1 MRAVVFD
8 FDGVIANS
16 EPLHFQAL
24 RDSLAPEGIDIDEE
38 EYVRSYLAYDD
49 RGAIRIALELHGHAY
64 DTDRVNAIAARKT
77 VLFEELIRRV
87 PFFPGIPE
95 LIGSL
100 AREMPLAIASG
111 ARREEIETI
120 LESGGLRS
128 HFAAI
133 VGADDVA
140 LGKPHPEPYR
150 TAVELLKP
158 RSPGLVAEDCVA
170 FEDSMAGIAS
180 ARGAGLTVVAVTHS
194 YPAAKLSAA
203 HRIIDSFAGLDAA
216 AVRALVAG

>member
-1 MRAVVFD
+1 MRAAVFD
-8 FDGVIANS
+8 FDGVIADS

-24 RDSLAPEGIDIDEE
+24 RDSLIPEGIAIDEE

-49 RGAIRIALELHGHAY
+49 RGAIRIALELHGHPY
-64 DTDRVNAIAARKT
+64 DVDRVNRIAGRKT

-87 PFFPGIPE
+87 PFFPGIPD
-95 LIGSL
+95 LIRSL

-111 ARREEIETI
+111 ARREEIEAI
-120 LESGGLRS
+120 LESGGLRG

-140 LGKPHPEPYR
+140 QGKPHPEPYR
-150 TAVELLKP
+150 TAVERLQP
-158 RSPGLVAEDCVA
+158 RSPGLAPQDCVA
-170 FEDSMAGIAS
+170 FEDSMAGITS
-180 ARGAGLTVVAVTHS
+180 ARTAGLTVVGVTHS

-216 AVRALVAG
+216 GVRALVGG